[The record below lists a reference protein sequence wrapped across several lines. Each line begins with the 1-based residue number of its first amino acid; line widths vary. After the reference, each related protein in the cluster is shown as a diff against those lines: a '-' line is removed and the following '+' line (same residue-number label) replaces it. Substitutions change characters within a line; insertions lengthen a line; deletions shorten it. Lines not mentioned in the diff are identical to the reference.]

1 MTMQK
6 TLKEL
11 KLELESIKSSEIKF
25 GFQCQEISNDI
36 QLVIGKRISTQ
47 TVRRICGLL
56 PYEGKLRGF
65 TYGAIVEYIA
75 KKKNQTNSLS
85 SHSNEHA
92 QEILSLLQMLSEI
105 ILYCPETISQKIH
118 LNFLKSLY
126 KNINLI
132 ETSLLNVFQNKDFMH
147 LWWNFLPPM
156 DGLVNYAQTWLVP
169 LINMTGYAERQLF
182 FESFQI
188 QRRLLSNEN
197 LEIRLDQ
204 FSKALISNAKDS
216 AMHKSRM
223 CLIIIWKLH
232 EESQSDLD
240 RYLKEQV
247 LNWRKS
253 ESEFCSLQQWQ
264 IAEGL
269 ALIKQYSWAKNIIEL
284 PTCKNTNFSILS
296 EQMVAYWRL
305 ILTLIEKKSAL
316 KNQHTISDFQSQIF
330 FAPNFYELIFNQVI
344 LKSKYL
350 RDFHEERYSL
360 RNQELLAST
369 GYSYLSNWP

>member
-1 MTMQK
+1 MQK
-6 TLKEL
+6 TLTEL
-11 KLELESIKSSEIKF
+11 KRELELIKSSEIKF

-47 TVRRICGLL
+47 TIRRICGLL

-65 TYGAIVEYIA
+65 TYGAIIEYIA
-75 KKKNQTNSLS
+75 KKKKQTNSSL

-92 QEILSLLQMLSEI
+92 QEILLLLQTLSEI
-105 ILYCPETISQKIH
+105 IVYCPENISQKIH

-132 ETSLLNVFQNKDFMH
+132 EISLLKVFQNKDFMN

-169 LINMTGYAERQLF
+169 LVNMTGYPDKQRF

-188 QRRLLSNEN
+188 QRKLLSNEN

-204 FSKALISNAKDS
+204 FSKALISNTKDS
-216 AMHKSRM
+216 SMHKSRM

-232 EESQSDLD
+232 EESQLELD
-240 RYLKEQV
+240 RYLEDQF
-247 LNWRKS
+247 LNWRKN

-269 ALIKQYSWAKNIIEL
+269 ALIKQYSWANRIIEL
-284 PTCKNTNFSILS
+284 QTSKNPNSYIFF
-296 EQMVAYWRL
+296 EQMVAYWRM

-316 KNQHTISDFQSQIF
+316 KNQHSISDFQSQIF
-330 FAPNFYELIFNQVI
+330 FAPDFYELIFNQVI

-360 RNQELLAST
+360 RSKELLART